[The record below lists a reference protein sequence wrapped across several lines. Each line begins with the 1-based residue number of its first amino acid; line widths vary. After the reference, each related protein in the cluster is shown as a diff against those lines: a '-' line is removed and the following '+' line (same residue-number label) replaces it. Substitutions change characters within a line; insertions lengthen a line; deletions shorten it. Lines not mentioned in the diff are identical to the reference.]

1 MDIEARI
8 KRRQRRD
15 GEPRLIQDYDS
26 ISPVTHVDEPADRG
40 PLFERLLD
48 HLDPVF
54 DGELPTNAYVYG
66 SGGVGKSA
74 VVTALFSHLERL
86 PTETRAVIHTS
97 TRAQSVT
104 SPAFVYVDA
113 RVTTSEFAFYHAVL
127 DALVEETVPEHGIG
141 TETLRTRLRDELS
154 GSKVGVVVAV
164 DHVGEP
170 ETLDS
175 ETVFEQFAPFQ
186 SSISCLAIGRENP
199 AETAIGDR
207 ATISR
212 IHIEPYTQHTLIE
225 MLTSRVADGGLR
237 GATTAG
243 GLTKIAQWADGD
255 AHDALAALFGAAVTA
270 GADGDSRIDAGAL
283 AAGMEAV
290 PRPCVALGRVM
301 SLPTSRKRIVRRL
314 IGLPEAARGSVKA
327 AAEAISSDGLELS
340 RATIERVLYELAEAG
355 IIRRVK
361 AEQPSEAGRPPSRLE
376 PRFPTLVFE
385 QVTDSS

>member
-1 MDIEARI
+1 MELHDRVA
-8 KRRQRRD
+8 RRQRAD
-15 GEPRLIQDYDS
+15 DAGPEYDA
-26 ISPVTHVDEPADRG
+26 ISPLVHPSEPIGRGTVIEELLDLLAPIFEAERPADGYVWG
-40 PLFERLLD
+40 PK
-48 HLDPVF
+48 
-54 DGELPTNAYVYG
+54 GA
-66 SGGVGKSA
+66 GKSA
-74 VVTALFSHLERL
+74 VVRALFAECSRQCGDDA
-86 PTETRAVIHTS
+86 TRIYTS
-97 TRAQSVT
+97 TRAAPTTEVR
-104 SPAFVYVDA
+104 FLYVDGRRA
-113 RVTTSEFAFYHAVL
+113 QSAFALLHTVVA
-127 DALVEETVPEHGIG
+127 ALSSATVPKQGVG
-141 TETLRTRLRDELS
+141 SAAMRDRLETQLTQQDRQ
-154 GSKVGVVVAV
+154 VVVAV